1 MNKLKLK
8 LIAMALALVAVFV
21 VYVVQSCGTSQS
33 PQPEFNKPGNAEAIQ
48 KLLRADNVAAPQE
61 GIAVAI
67 LLDTTGSM
75 RDEVQ
80 GADRQPKPKLEVAK
94 MALLK
99 LLTQL
104 GAFGQKNPDKKIL
117 AGIYEFSTRPNLP
130 SCRQLV
136 PLGPPD
142 FTAAHRALTAVL
154 ADGATPIGDAMIA
167 AKRDLDATGFSHRHM
182 LVITDGE
189 NNRGY
194 MPGDVAQV
202 IAREPEGER
211 AAIYF
216 IAFDLGA
223 EVFEPVKEAGGL
235 VLAAQGE
242 QQLTDTLDYIL
253 TGKILVEQP
262 SSSAPSGHPIPLETK
277 KK

>member
-1 MNKLKLK
+1 MNKPGLK
-8 LIAMALALVAVFV
+8 LIALAAAFAIFIIIR
-21 VYVVQSCGTSQS
+21 YVESCSSSQS
-33 PQPEFNKPGNAEAIQ
+33 PRPEFNKSGNPEAIA
-48 KLLRADNVAAPQE
+48 KLLQADKVAARQE
-61 GIAVAI
+61 GIAAAI

-75 RDEVQ
+75 SDEVQ
-80 GADRQPKPKLEVAK
+80 GSDRQPKPKLQVAR

-99 LLTQL
+99 LLQQFSDFAT
-104 GAFGQKNPDKKIL
+104 KNPDKKIL
-117 AGIYEFSTRPNLP
+117 VGIYEFSSRPNRP

-136 PLGPPD
+136 PLSPPD
-142 FTAAHRALTAVL
+142 LPAAHRALEAVV
-154 ADGATPIGDAMIA
+154 ADGNTPIGDAMIT
-167 AKRDLDATGFSHRHM
+167 AKRELDATGFTHRHM

-194 MPGDVAQV
+194 LPGDVAQV
-202 IAREPEGER
+202 IARQPEGDR
-211 AAIYF
+211 AAVYF

-253 TGKILVEQP
+253 TGKILVEQTSNP
-262 SSSAPSGHPIPLETK
+262 APSGHPIPLGTK
-277 KK
+277 K